1 MRTKNIRVDGFIADE
16 TVHDECIITLRV
28 SYSECLV
35 EKFLESY
42 LVGKSEQHLS
52 REGTPSRE

>member
-16 TVHDECIITLRV
+16 TVRDACIITLRV

-35 EKFLESY
+35 DKLLKSY
-42 LVGKSEQHLS
+42 LVGESEQHLS